1 MRFVGG
7 IYDFKKLNSVRHFS
21 FAYFHGHSV
30 GGTNPSLLEAMA
42 SDCFILAHDN
52 IFNKAV
58 LGENAMYY
66 GSPDDV
72 KVLLNNIDACASEH
86 KESFIKNNLDVIR
99 KEYSWEK
106 LVDEHEKYFKWM
118 LEQKR

>member
-1 MRFVGG
+1 MLG
-7 IYDFKKLNSVRHFS
+7 
-21 FAYFHGHSV
+21 
-30 GGTNPSLLEAMA
+30 
-42 SDCFILAHDN
+42 DN
-52 IFNKAV
+52 AV
-58 LGENAMYY
+58 YY

-72 KVLLNNIDACASEH
+72 KKLLNEIDTHAAKH
-86 KESFIKNNLDVIR
+86 KELFIKNNLDVIR